1 MICFCCKGST
11 DTRVWKRGGK
21 EGPALNEYVRLV
33 VTQCIF
39 TVLDIICCVVDGNP
53 ATNSEL
59 LDLHADLG

>member
-21 EGPALNEYVRLV
+21 EGPALNDYVRLV

-39 TVLDIICCVVDGNP
+39 TVLDIICCVVEI
-53 ATNSEL
+53 S
-59 LDLHADLG
+59 